1 MQNDNV
7 ILNLN
12 LNFPLI
18 QVWAQNGNE
27 NSVILYG
34 LLLLIFHLHTFVDA
48 SWVHLFKL
56 MYLPNWINMFNGS
69 GGPTIKRMFG
79 LERAGD

>member
-27 NSVILYG
+27 NLWM
-34 LLLLIFHLHTFVDA
+34 LHEYI
-48 SWVHLFKL
+48 
-56 MYLPNWINMFNGS
+56 YLN
-69 GGPTIKRMFG
+69 
-79 LERAGD
+79 